1 MLRDSAGNKL
11 FRRVE
16 IRVLF
21 PDGIMAPSKTVQ
33 KAEPHKGFGGE
44 AIDEMLMNTADQLDV
59 KFPWWNFRL
68 SELTPEHRTARYVF
82 TCVGF
87 KKDYKPAVQEPVSE
101 PTPSVV

>member
-1 MLRDSAGNKL
+1 VLRDAAGNKL

-16 IRVLF
+16 IKILF

-33 KAEPHKGFGGE
+33 KAEARKGFGPDS
-44 AIDEMLMNTADQLDV
+44 IDEMLMSVADQLDV
-59 KFPWWNFRL
+59 KFPWWDFRL

-87 KKDYKPAVQEPVSE
+87 KKGYTPPVQELVSE